1 MMRKQYN
8 KSYTSAMFLGM
19 WRYRRFH
26 VSYFLAWFAAGI
38 LAGLL
43 VGRQFDV
50 EPQASL
56 IAAMLVLVLGAFRS
70 RRWWGV
76 IAIIVAGGIGG
87 VIRGSGVD
95 AEYGRYELLIGRTV
109 TIEGVMSGDAQRT
122 NGGRQKITLTRI
134 SAERSE
140 YVGEIFATVYG
151 DAELKRG
158 DRVTL
163 RGTIREGFASYAA
176 ALSGG
181 KVISVARSADTIRDI
196 RERFASTVRAVI
208 VEPIASLGLGFV
220 VGQRSTLPDTLDE
233 QLKVVGLTHIVV
245 ASGYNLTILVRFMM
259 RLLSR
264 HSRYLALASSLV
276 MITLFVLFSGFSPSM
291 NRAVVVTVLGL
302 LAWYVGRRFHPVLL
316 LMYVAAATAF
326 VKPMYVWSDLGWYLS
341 FFAFAGILIVA
352 PLVVAYLY
360 KRRAPSSFEQLVT
373 ETLSAEI
380 MALPLIAFAFGTV
393 PVLGLIA
400 NVLVAPFIPAA
411 MALTALTGALGFVF
425 IPLAAILALP
435 TMVLIGYMVAVVEW
449 LAGLSFAQYI
459 ADIGLAGI
467 LLWYIVV
474 ISLCLAARH
483 KTGYDFRARDRR
495 LEV

>member
-1 MMRKQYN
+1 
-8 KSYTSAMFLGM
+8 MFLDM
-19 WRYRRFH
+19 WHYRRFH
-26 VSYFLAWFAAGI
+26 VSYLVAWFAAGI
-38 LAGLL
+38 LVGLLIGKRIDVTPHAGLIATML
-43 VGRQFDV
+43 ALMLG
-50 EPQASL
+50 SL
-56 IAAMLVLVLGAFRS
+56 RS
-70 RRWWGV
+70 RRWWSV
-76 IAIIVAGGIGG
+76 IAIFVAGGIGG
-87 VIRGSGVD
+87 TLRGSSVE
-95 AEYGRYELLIGRTV
+95 AAYQSYIPLLGKSVTV
-109 TIEGVMSGDAQRT
+109 VGVMDGDAQHAQ
-122 NGGRQKITLTRI
+122 GGRQKITLTRI
-134 SAERSE
+134 SIEKSA
-140 YVGEIFATVYG
+140 YVGEIFATVYS

-163 RGTIREGFASYAA
+163 RGSVREGFASYAA

-181 KVISVARSADTIRDI
+181 KIVTITRSPDAIRDI
-196 RERFASTVRAVI
+196 RERFASTVRSVV

-264 HSRYLALASSLV
+264 HSRYLALVSSLV
-276 MITLFVLFSGFSPSM
+276 MISLFVLFSGFSPSM

-316 LMYVAAATAF
+316 LTYVAAATAY

-352 PLVVAYLY
+352 PLVVTYLY
-360 KRRAPSSFEQLVT
+360 RRRKPSSFEQVVV
-373 ETLSAEI
+373 ETLSAEV

-400 NVLVAPFIPAA
+400 NVLVGPFIPAA
-411 MALTALTGALGFVF
+411 MALTALTGTIGFAFMPVASAL
-425 IPLAAILALP
+425 AIP
-435 TMVLIGYMVAVVEW
+435 TMILIGYMVAVVEW
-449 LAGLSFAQYI
+449 LANLPFAQYM
-459 ADIGLAGI
+459 ADIGLLTIVA
-467 LLWYIVV
+467 WYMVV
-474 ISLCLAARH
+474 IGLCVIAHR